1 MVKNVSWQDKVVFY
15 QKASVAILIDV
26 LFATYIWRYVREA
39 MLSNQPHEIKSL
51 LLGMAFMFVILMS
64 FGSIFEAHETMMKSN
79 GND

>member
-26 LFATYIWRYVREA
+26 LFATYIWRYVRET

-51 LLGMAFMFVILMS
+51 LLGMAFMFVIFISL
-64 FGSIFEAHETMMKSN
+64 GSIIEAHETMMKSDSDN
-79 GND
+79 